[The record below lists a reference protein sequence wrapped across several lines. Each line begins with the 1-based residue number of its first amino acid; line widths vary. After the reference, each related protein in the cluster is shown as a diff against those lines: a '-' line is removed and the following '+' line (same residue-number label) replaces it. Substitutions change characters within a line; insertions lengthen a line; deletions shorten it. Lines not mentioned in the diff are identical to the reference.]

1 MGNTAETPTRDT
13 MFSPTR
19 RGRALD
25 LWVAVLM
32 LAGTACGAGM
42 PAAPA
47 SLPLP
52 VAVPAEPSA
61 MRRQKTPKTP
71 KAAEDQEAA

>member
-1 MGNTAETPTRDT
+1 

-47 SLPLP
+47 SLPWP
-52 VAVPAEPSA
+52 VAAPAEPSA

-71 KAAEDQEAA
+71 KAPKTRKPPES